1 MSRCHLGQ
9 TGTIWLQLDFKTL
22 AKWFLSKTCTISKT
36 FQIFELIIGIFFLS
50 IVSSLQA
57 GALNFVLFYT
67 FELLHISCSDFVL
80 SKTESTFSNCRC
92 NEGQWRTV
100 ALLLLQFFCCNFC
113 SFLYAFSLLR
123 VTRKMVLLQIF
134 KRYNFHKPFTL

>member
-57 GALNFVLFYT
+57 GAHNLVLFYT

-100 ALLLLQFFCCNFC
+100 ALLLLWFFCCNFC
-113 SFLYAFSLLR
+113 SFLLCVFSLQSHQEDGI
-123 VTRKMVLLQIF
+123 TSDFQKIQF
-134 KRYNFHKPFTL
+134 S

>member
-57 GALNFVLFYT
+57 GVHNFVLFYT

-100 ALLLLQFFCCNFC
+100 ALLLLWFFCCNFC
-113 SFLYAFSLLR
+113 SFLLCVFSLKSHQEDGI
-123 VTRKMVLLQIF
+123 TSDFQKIQF
-134 KRYNFHKPFTL
+134 S

>member
-57 GALNFVLFYT
+57 GVHNVVLFFT

-100 ALLLLQFFCCNFC
+100 ALLLLWFFVVISALF
-113 SFLYAFSLLR
+113 FYAFSLFR